1 LREAGAVLLG
11 KTTTP
16 EFGCKGE
23 TNSLLTGISR
33 NPWNPARTP
42 GGSSGGASAAVS
54 AGLGPLA
61 IGTDGAGSVRI
72 PAAFC
77 GNVGL
82 KPSFGRVP
90 AYPLSPF
97 GSVAHLG
104 PHAMTVEDVALLM
117 NTIALPDARD
127 WTSLPFDGVDY
138 TDQLLSGIKGLR
150 IGVVKEGFGWPNSM
164 AASDAKVRAAA
175 AALAKAGAIVEDVS
189 IPMHLVGPAIWLP
202 IAAEGA
208 TQQMM
213 KDNGHGF
220 NWKGLYVTGMV
231 DFHAGWK
238 SRADEL
244 SETLKLTM
252 VLGEYFIQHYR
263 GHYYAK
269 AQNLSRQL
277 RKAYDDAFAK
287 YDLLLMPTVPLTATP
302 LPKPGAEVEEVVQ
315 EME

>member
-1 LREAGAVLLG
+1 
-11 KTTTP
+11 
-16 EFGCKGE
+16 
-23 TNSLLTGISR
+23 
-33 NPWNPARTP
+33 
-42 GGSSGGASAAVS
+42 
-54 AGLGPLA
+54 
-61 IGTDGAGSVRI
+61 
-72 PAAFC
+72 
-77 GNVGL
+77 
-82 KPSFGRVP
+82 
-90 AYPLSPF
+90 
-97 GSVAHLG
+97 
-104 PHAMTVEDVALLM
+104 
-117 NTIALPDARD
+117 
-127 WTSLPFDGVDY
+127 
-138 TDQLLSGIKGLR
+138 
-150 IGVVKEGFGWPNSM
+150 
-164 AASDAKVRAAA
+164 
-175 AALAKAGAIVEDVS
+175 LAKAGATVEEVS

-277 RKAYDDAFAK
+277 RKAYDDVFAK
-287 YDLLLMPTVPLTATP
+287 YDLLLMPTVALTATP
-302 LPKPGAEVEEVVQ
+302 LPKPGAEVGEVVQ
-315 EME
+315 RAFEMLANTCPFDVTGHPAMSVPCGMVDGLPVGMMLIGKHWDEGTIYRGAYAFEQLGDWKKM